1 METEQKQS
9 TEAEQ
14 SERLQQNVEDTIP
27 ASRELKSRVKEK
39 MIEYYAGDARRI
51 HHFLKVHSFAKLIG
65 EMEGVTGEELEILE
79 VAALVHDIGI
89 KPAEERYGKGHCGG
103 KLQEQL
109 GPEPARKMLTELE
122 FDEDIIDR
130 VCFLI
135 AHHHTYEGAQG
146 LDWQIL
152 LEADFLV
159 NAFEDSLSKESIK
172 SFRDK
177 VFKTKTGIKMLEE
190 MYGV

>member
-1 METEQKQS
+1 MYC
-9 TEAEQ
+9 
-14 SERLQQNVEDTIP
+14 LDV
-27 ASRELKSRVKEK
+27 AS
-39 MIEYYAGDARRI
+39 A
-51 HHFLKVHSFAKLIG
+51 
-65 EMEGVTGEELEILE
+65 
-79 VAALVHDIGI
+79 VHDIGI

-109 GPEPARKMLTELE
+109 GPEPAQKMLRELD

>member
-1 METEQKQS
+1 MHC
-9 TEAEQ
+9 
-14 SERLQQNVEDTIP
+14 LDV
-27 ASRELKSRVKEK
+27 ASV
-39 MIEYYAGDARRI
+39 
-51 HHFLKVHSFAKLIG
+51 
-65 EMEGVTGEELEILE
+65 
-79 VAALVHDIGI
+79 VHDIGI

-109 GPEPARKMLTELE
+109 GPEPARKMLTELD

-172 SFRDK
+172 ILERRDRVHGARGHEK
-177 VFKTKTGIKMLEE
+177 APERKTCQAGQARLGQCAILQEA
-190 MYGV
+190 YGRKGCNA

>member
-1 METEQKQS
+1 MR
-9 TEAEQ
+9 A
-14 SERLQQNVEDTIP
+14 
-27 ASRELKSRVKEK
+27 
-39 MIEYYAGDARRI
+39 
-51 HHFLKVHSFAKLIG
+51 
-65 EMEGVTGEELEILE
+65 
-79 VAALVHDIGI
+79 
-89 KPAEERYGKGHCGG
+89 
-103 KLQEQL
+103 
-109 GPEPARKMLTELE
+109 
-122 FDEDIIDR
+122 
-130 VCFLI
+130 
-135 AHHHTYEGAQG
+135 AQG

>member
-1 METEQKQS
+1 MGLRHIS
-9 TEAEQ
+9 T
-14 SERLQQNVEDTIP
+14 SIKGLDIRTMYCLDV
-27 ASRELKSRVKEK
+27 ASV
-39 MIEYYAGDARRI
+39 
-51 HHFLKVHSFAKLIG
+51 
-65 EMEGVTGEELEILE
+65 
-79 VAALVHDIGI
+79 VHDIGI

-109 GPEPARKMLTELE
+109 GPEPARKMLTELDFE
-122 FDEDIIDR
+122 EDIIDR

>member
-1 METEQKQS
+1 
-9 TEAEQ
+9 
-14 SERLQQNVEDTIP
+14 
-27 ASRELKSRVKEK
+27 
-39 MIEYYAGDARRI
+39 
-51 HHFLKVHSFAKLIG
+51 
-65 EMEGVTGEELEILE
+65 
-79 VAALVHDIGI
+79 
-89 KPAEERYGKGHCGG
+89 
-103 KLQEQL
+103 
-109 GPEPARKMLTELE
+109 MLTELG
-122 FDEDIIDR
+122 FDEDIIAR

>member
-1 METEQKQS
+1 MDEISGLIIKMTEFFS
-9 TEAEQ
+9 
-14 SERLQQNVEDTIP
+14 
-27 ASRELKSRVKEK
+27 
-39 MIEYYAGDARRI
+39 GDPKRI
-51 HHFLKVHSFAKLIG
+51 QHFIKVHTFARVIG
-65 EMEGVTGEELEILE
+65 RAEGLDIRTMYCLD
-79 VAALVHDIGI
+79 VASVVHDIGI
-89 KPAEERYGKGHCGG
+89 KPAEESYGKGHCGG

-109 GPEPARKMLTELE
+109 GPEPARKMLTELD

-159 NAFEDSLSKESIK
+159 NLYEEGETAQAAEQVKQKI
-172 SFRDK
+172 FR
-177 VFKTKTGIKMLEE
+177 TAAGIRFLEE
-190 MYGV
+190 LFLADPKFLKN

>member
-1 METEQKQS
+1 MDEISGLIIKMTEFFS
-9 TEAEQ
+9 
-14 SERLQQNVEDTIP
+14 
-27 ASRELKSRVKEK
+27 
-39 MIEYYAGDARRI
+39 GDPKRI
-51 HHFLKVHSFAKLIG
+51 QHFIKVHTFALDIRT
-65 EMEGVTGEELEILE
+65 MYCLD
-79 VAALVHDIGI
+79 VASVVNDIGI

-109 GPEPARKMLTELE
+109 GPEPAQKMLRELD
-122 FDEDIIDR
+122 FDEDIIER

-159 NAFEDSLSKESIK
+159 NAYEDSLSKESIK

-177 VFKTKTGIKMLEE
+177 VFKTKAGIKMLED

>member
-1 METEQKQS
+1 MYC
-9 TEAEQ
+9 
-14 SERLQQNVEDTIP
+14 LDV
-27 ASRELKSRVKEK
+27 ASV
-39 MIEYYAGDARRI
+39 
-51 HHFLKVHSFAKLIG
+51 VN
-65 EMEGVTGEELEILE
+65 
-79 VAALVHDIGI
+79 DIGI

-109 GPEPARKMLTELE
+109 GPEPAQKMLRELD
-122 FDEDIIDR
+122 FDEDIIER

-135 AHHHTYEGAQG
+135 AHHHTYEGVQG
-146 LDWQIL
+146 IDWQIL

-159 NAFEDSLSKESIK
+159 NAYEDSLSKESIK